1 MPNEDDTTGN
11 ILQCHMVNKF
21 INSTSFV
28 QFCGYK
34 RPHPLRNEIF
44 INIMVRPNEH
54 SQPEVVQYI
63 ISEMEK
69 TIEDI
74 LNVLKRFKDTVE

>member
-1 MPNEDDTTGN
+1 
-11 ILQCHMVNKF
+11 
-21 INSTSFV
+21 
-28 QFCGYK
+28 
-34 RPHPLRNEIF
+34 
-44 INIMVRPNEH
+44 MVRPNEH

-74 LNVLKRFKDTVE
+74 LNVLKRFKDTADKNL